1 MAQGDEPWRKTSQNV
16 LHDYG
21 IFKSRE
27 LVSRGPHGKE
37 GRFIVL
43 DAPDWAVVV
52 PALLKGG
59 KRCIL
64 TIKQY
69 RHGAGEACQE
79 FPGGVIEPG
88 EEPAAAAARE
98 LLEETG
104 YRAGRVVAL
113 GNCNPNPA
121 IMSNRL
127 HIFAAEDLEKAGE
140 QELDEHELVDIH
152 IEPEDE
158 VLKALGDPPWS
169 HALMATA
176 AWYYARYRAGLSA
189 GGARGGAAGNGTA
202 S

>member
-1 MAQGDEPWRKTSQNV
+1 MAQGNEPWREISRNA

-27 LVSRGPHGKE
+27 LKSRGPHGRD

-52 PALLKGG
+52 PALIKDG
-59 KRCIL
+59 RRHIL

-69 RHGAGEACQE
+69 RHGAGEVCAE

-98 LLEETG
+98 LVEETG
-104 YRAGRVVAL
+104 YRAGRVLAL
-113 GNCNPNPA
+113 GSCYPNPA
-121 IMSNRL
+121 FMSNRL
-127 HIFAAEDLEKAGE
+127 HIFAAEDLELAGE
-140 QELDEHELVDIH
+140 QELDEHELVDLH

-176 AWYYARYRAGLSA
+176 AWYYARYRAAVSA
-189 GGARGGAAGNGTA
+189 GGAA

>member
-1 MAQGDEPWRKTSQNV
+1 VAQGELPWLKTSQSV

-27 LVSRGPHGKE
+27 LISRGPHGKE

-52 PALLKGG
+52 PAMIHEG

-64 TIKQY
+64 TIRQY
-69 RHGAGEACQE
+69 RHGAGEACAE

-104 YRAGRVVAL
+104 YRAGRVIAL
-113 GNCNPNPA
+113 GSCYPNPA
-121 IMSNRL
+121 FMSNRL
-127 HIFAAEDLEKAGE
+127 HIFAAEELEARGG
-140 QELDEHELVDIH
+140 QELDEHELVDLH

-176 AWYYARYRAGLSA
+176 AWYYARYRAAAEGA
-189 GGARGGAAGNGTA
+189 KAADGGAPA
-202 S
+202 